1 MQEISKVD
9 LPLKM
14 IIGRKNYALNL
25 NFYRNAHYQ
34 ILNKMKVDFT
44 KAIEPELVKLPVL
57 KKAELKYSYF
67 PGSLRLSDVANVC
80 SIVDKFFCD
89 ALVKAGRLPDDN
101 YMYLPKIT
109 YSLGG
114 VDKNN
119 PRVEVR
125 IFGEIENADY
135 SH

>member
-1 MQEISKVD
+1 MELISKVD

-14 IIGRKNYALNL
+14 ILGRKNYALNL

-44 KAIEPELVKLPVL
+44 KAIEPELVKLPEL
-57 KKAELKYSYF
+57 TKANLSYSYY

-89 ALVKAGRLPDDN
+89 ALVKAGKLPDDN
-101 YMYLPKIT
+101 YQYLPKVSYAI
-109 YSLGG
+109 GG
-114 VDKNN
+114 VDKEN
-119 PRVEVR
+119 PRVTVS
-125 IFGEIENADY
+125 IFGEIKNAD
-135 SH
+135 HPD